1 MSDYTYEYDRKNTV
15 FETYEWDNL
24 WIERATT
31 PEATRVLYIGDS
43 ISCGTRRIATM
54 RTNEKI
60 LFDGFGTSKAV
71 DNPYFIDSVKIFAAQ
86 EERRDAVLFNN
97 GLHGWHLCD
106 ETEYA
111 VYYEKMVRFLME
123 SFCDTPVFLVL
134 TTHVSNEVR
143 DKRVVARNKIALEIA
158 GKYNLHVIDLYS
170 VTLENSSLLS
180 NDGVHFVQEGYELIA
195 DTIIGEISS
204 KRGI

>member
-1 MSDYTYEYDRKNTV
+1 MTGFTYEQNERKEKL
-15 FETYEWDNL
+15 ETYEWDNL

-31 PEATRVLYIGDS
+31 PESTRVLYIGDS

-134 TTHVSNEVR
+134 TTHVSNEAR